1 MLFTLKLTSVLH
13 IELGHR
19 SLYLRIGRRD
29 WWIGS
34 V

>member
-1 MLFTLKLTSVLH
+1 MLVTLKLTNDLH
-13 IELGHR
+13 IELGR
-19 SLYLRIGRRD
+19 WSLYLKIGRRD